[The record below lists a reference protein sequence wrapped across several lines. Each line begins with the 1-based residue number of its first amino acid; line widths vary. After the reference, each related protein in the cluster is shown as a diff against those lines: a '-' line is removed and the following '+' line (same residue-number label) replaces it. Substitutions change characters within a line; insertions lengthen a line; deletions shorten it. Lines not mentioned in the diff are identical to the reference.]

1 MKDFLINAFQITSE
15 EAEVFSSYFH
25 VKEYSKGDKFIEC
38 GKVCDKV
45 GYVEKGLL
53 KCVLIGE
60 NKEVI
65 DDFVFENQ
73 FISNYYSF
81 LTNKESSKEIICLEE
96 SVIRVISREKIQELS
111 SEYRFIEQI
120 AKKVTENLFIL
131 THQKLEALRLQNA
144 EERYLNLLSSN
155 SKVLE
160 RVPQYDIAS
169 YLNVSPETV
178 SRIRKHLSIRS

>member
-1 MKDFLINAFQITSE
+1 MIDFLIKAFQITPE

-25 VKEYSKGDKFIEC
+25 VKEYSKGDKFIES
-38 GKVCDKV
+38 GKVCDRV
-45 GYVEKGLL
+45 GYVESGLL
-53 KCVLIGE
+53 KCVLIGGTR
-60 NKEVI
+60 EVI

-73 FISNYYSF
+73 FVSNYYSF
-81 LTNKESSKEIICLEE
+81 LTSKESRKEIICIEK
-96 SVIRVISREKIQELS
+96 SVLRVISRGKLQELS
-111 SEYRFIEQI
+111 YEHTFIEQI
-120 AKKVTENLFIL
+120 ARKVTESLFIS

-155 SKVLE
+155 RKVLE

-178 SRIRKHLSIRS
+178 SRIRRNLSIRS